1 MERGIFMHEM
11 LIASSLGWSLS
22 RLVRVVAAGV
32 EAGYIDQVGASGV
45 RLTEK
50 GRSWVAAHPEN
61 R

>member
-1 MERGIFMHEM
+1 MHEM